1 MPNPILEQANNI
13 RSQTV
18 MNSNPMEQ
26 LKPQINQFKQQL
38 RQIQAMSN
46 PQMALN
52 QLLINNPQLGNVINL
67 IKQSGQSPQAFF
79 YALAQQRGINPED
92 IIKEFQ
98 S

>member
-1 MPNPILEQANNI
+1 MNNN
-13 RSQTV
+13 QTA
-18 MNSNPMEQ
+18 Q
-26 LKPQINQFKQQL
+26 LKSQIQQFKQQL
-38 RQIQAMSN
+38 RQLQAMGNS
-46 PQMALN
+46 QMALN
-52 QLLINNPQLGNVINL
+52 QLLINNPQLGNIVNL

>member
-1 MPNPILEQANNI
+1 MNN
-13 RSQTV
+13 
-18 MNSNPMEQ
+18 NPMEQ

-67 IKQSGQSPQAFF
+67 IKQSGQSPQSFF
-79 YALAQQRGINPED
+79 YALARQRGVNPED